1 MRGGRYGL
9 GFLLM
14 LFLGSLG
21 CANRDISVRPPK
33 RPDELTLPP
42 VADSRFSN
50 PPVYPEPLN
59 QNNDP
64 TKPGHNG
71 PNSQPNV
78 GAMNGMGG
86 MGGMGMGSM
95 PMQGGYG
102 GGMGR

>member
-1 MRGGRYGL
+1 
-9 GFLLM
+9 M

-50 PPVYPEPLN
+50 PPVYPEPIN

-64 TKPGHNG
+64 ARPSNG
-71 PNSQPNV
+71 PGGPNM

-86 MGGMGMGSM
+86 MGGMGMGGMGMSGL
-95 PMQGGYG
+95 GGYG

>member
-1 MRGGRYGL
+1 MGM
-9 GFLLM
+9 FLL
-14 LFLGSLG
+14 GSFG

-33 RPDELTLPP
+33 RPEELTLPP
-42 VADSRFSN
+42 VADSRFSS
-50 PPVYPEPLN
+50 PPIYPEPLN

-64 TKPGHNG
+64 TRPGNNG
-71 PNSQPNV
+71 PGGGPPNL
-78 GAMNGMGG
+78 GAMNAMGG